1 METNVTRLLAQKRIP
16 HDVLTYPVD
25 EDDLS
30 AQYVAQKIGLE
41 LDRVFKTLVALGG
54 DGTHIV
60 FVIPGSCEL
69 NLKKAAKTA
78 GQKSIAMLPLKE
90 LEPVTGYV
98 RGGCSPIGMKKQ
110 LSTYIDET
118 ALVWDTL
125 SVSAGKRGVQV
136 LLAPAQ
142 LADLVGAV
150 FADLI

>member
-1 METNVTRLLAQKRIP
+1 
-16 HDVLTYPVD
+16 
-25 EDDLS
+25 
-30 AQYVAQKIGLE
+30 
-41 LDRVFKTLVALGG
+41 TLVALGG

-142 LADLVGAV
+142 LAGLVGAV